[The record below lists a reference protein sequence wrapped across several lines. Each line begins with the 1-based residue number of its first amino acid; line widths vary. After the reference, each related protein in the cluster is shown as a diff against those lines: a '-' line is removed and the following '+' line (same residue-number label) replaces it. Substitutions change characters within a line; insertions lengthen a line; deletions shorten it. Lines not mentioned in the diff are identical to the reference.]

1 MRSVTVILAS
11 MRVLL
16 GQRRSN
22 MTIMSDRPSR
32 VAGTPLRQS
41 TTDNQG
47 ESMPQMRKP
56 WVAPAWERL
65 DTPME
70 ITMYA
75 GQR

>member
-1 MRSVTVILAS
+1 MAII
-11 MRVLL
+11 
-16 GQRRSN
+16 G
-22 MTIMSDRPSR
+22 DRHGR
-32 VAGTPLRQS
+32 VAGGTRSQS
-41 TTDNQG
+41 TTN
-47 ESMPQMRKP
+47 ESSHSMPQMRKP

>member
-1 MRSVTVILAS
+1 MAVTADRQGHVPGGTS
-11 MRVLL
+11 
-16 GQRRSN
+16 GQSTSDQLRRS
-22 MTIMSDRPSR
+22 PSS
-32 VAGTPLRQS
+32 GQQT
-41 TTDNQG
+41 
-47 ESMPQMRKP
+47 RKS

>member
-1 MRSVTVILAS
+1 
-11 MRVLL
+11 
-16 GQRRSN
+16 